1 MKAGV
6 FIDAGYLSHI
16 TKDTYNLVRL
26 DFELFSNELCA
37 ECNRELTYYYTA
49 MPHQSHPPT
58 DDERV
63 RYSRYRKFVSRLNR
77 IENFRVR
84 LGHLQKVDGKYQ
96 QKGVDTLF
104 TVDLT
109 QLCMR
114 NRIEKAI
121 IVSGDSDFTPA
132 VEVANECGVETL
144 NVIHLSQFSY
154 HLRNTC
160 NRYLIIDQ
168 DLIDKTKFQRQ

>member
-16 TKDTYNLVRL
+16 TKDVYNHTRV
-26 DFELFSNELCA
+26 DFELFSNELCE
-37 ECNRELTYYYTA
+37 ECERVLTYYYTA

-58 DDERV
+58 EEEST
-63 RYSRYRKFVSRLNR
+63 RYSRYRKFMRR
-77 IENFRVR
+77 INQIDNFEVR
-84 LGHLQKVDGKYQ
+84 LGHLQKVDGEYQ

-109 QLCMR
+109 QLSMSKKIDR
-114 NRIEKAI
+114 AI
-121 IVSGDSDFTPA
+121 IVSGDSDFVPA
-132 VEVANECGVETL
+132 VEVANRNKIETI
-144 NVIHLSQFSY
+144 NVIHPIQFSY

-160 NRYLIIDQ
+160 NRYRVVDQ
-168 DLIDKTKFQRQ
+168 DLIDRTSF